1 MRRGLCTALLALAVA
16 PSASAHVDGPGQ
28 LGLEWPASG
37 TVTTPFGWT
46 EGRYH
51 PGLDIGSLD
60 SLTVR
65 AAAPGRVRAV
75 GAPTGFDGYGNVVVV
90 DVLGPFETLY
100 AHLSTPTVKPG
111 DLVAA
116 GDRLGV
122 AGCTGWCTGTHLHF
136 EVRLNGQAVDPMRI
150 PFR

>member
-1 MRRGLCTALLALAVA
+1 MRRGLCTAVLALAVA
-16 PSASAHVDGPGQ
+16 PPASAHVDGPMQ

-46 EGRYH
+46 EGRHH
-51 PGLDIGSLD
+51 PGIDIGSLD

-75 GAPTGFDGYGNVVVV
+75 GTPPGFDGYGNVVVV
-90 DVLGPFETLY
+90 DVPGPFETLY
-100 AHLSTPTVKPG
+100 AHLETATVREG
-111 DLVAA
+111 ALVAA
-116 GDRLGV
+116 GDRIGI

-136 EVRLNGQAVDPMRI
+136 ELRSGGIPVDPL
-150 PFR
+150 PLLP

>member
-16 PSASAHVDGPGQ
+16 PPASAHVDGPMQ

-65 AAAPGRVRAV
+65 AAAPPLPPPPGGPGKSPPLVPPGKDVFWAGRLAR
-75 GAPTGFDGYGNVVVV
+75 GGREPPPPCRSRR
-90 DVLGPFETLY
+90 VL
-100 AHLSTPTVKPG
+100 
-111 DLVAA
+111 
-116 GDRLGV
+116 
-122 AGCTGWCTGTHLHF
+122 
-136 EVRLNGQAVDPMRI
+136 
-150 PFR
+150 

>member
-1 MRRGLCTALLALAVA
+1 MRRALLIGVVALVCA
-16 PSASAHVDGPGQ
+16 PPASAHVDDPVQ
-28 LGLEWPASG
+28 LALQWPASG

-46 EGRYH
+46 EGRNH
-51 PGLDIGSLD
+51 PGLDIGILRSLAV
-60 SLTVR
+60 T

-75 GAPTGFDGYGNVVVV
+75 GTPPGFDGYGNVVVV

-100 AHLSTPTVKPG
+100 AHLSSSTVKPG

-136 EVRLNGQAVDPMRI
+136 ELRRGGAALDPL
-150 PFR
+150 PLLP

>member
-16 PSASAHVDGPGQ
+16 PPASAHVDDPVQ
-28 LGLEWPASG
+28 LALEWPASG

-51 PGLDIGSLD
+51 PGLDIGILRAPA
-60 SLTVR
+60 VR
-65 AAAPGRVRAV
+65 AAAPGRVRLV
-75 GAPTGFDGYGNVVVV
+75 GTPTGFDGYGTVVVV

-100 AHLSTPTVKPG
+100 AHLATPAVRPG
-111 DLVAA
+111 DVVAA

-136 EVRLNGQAVDPMRI
+136 ELRQASTPVDPL
-150 PFR
+150 PFLP